1 MSPLYEQVIGNPC
14 LVCDVNGKL
23 STLTE
28 VSHATERHYSV
39 GEIAEVWN
47 LSPDKIRRLFQ
58 NEPGV
63 VALGDPQPRFRRRPY
78 TTLRIPES
86 VMQRVHRR
94 LSNS

>member
-1 MSPLYEQVIGNPC
+1 MFAEAL
-14 LVCDVNGKL
+14 L
-23 STLTE
+23 SAVLERKPILTE

-39 GEIAEVWN
+39 AEIAEIWN
-47 LSPDKIRRLFQ
+47 LSQDKIRRLFQ

-63 VALGDPQPRFRRRPY
+63 LALGDSQPRLRRHPY